1 MTEDCGGVR
10 RSAEE
15 EGDRNRVSHAI
26 EDNLKEVG
34 EGVDA
39 DVRRQEHESIVSR

>member
-1 MTEDCGGVR
+1 MIEDCGGVG

-39 DVRRQEHESIVSR
+39 DARRQEQESIVSR